1 MCVCGYSICIAIA
14 VLKKIYAQL
23 THICTPYT
31 IYAFLCV
38 RSWRRRRRWWW
49 WWQWA
54 VGIEYWPGQLSSLWR
69 IFVPKVG
76 AEGVEEVRVERD
88 RDTAPGVSAGGSACG
103 RAWMALTGVGMGNG
117 TWTWGERVPVPTAC
131 CFPFPPA
138 PAPTPTPPPPPP
150 PTPAPT
156 PTPAPPTPTPT
167 PPLLA
172 LLALRLLS
180 DTHGLNSHVLF

>member
-1 MCVCGYSICIAIA
+1 MQLKYMHSSCIYVPRIPYILSFAFAVGGGGGGGGGGGSGQWVSSIERVCG
-14 VLKKIYAQL
+14 L
-23 THICTPYT
+23 
-31 IYAFLCV
+31 
-38 RSWRRRRRWWW
+38 
-49 WWQWA
+49 
-54 VGIEYWPGQLSSLWR
+54 WPGQLSSLWR

-88 RDTAPGVSAGGSACG
+88 RDTAPGASAGGSACG
-103 RAWMALTGVGMGNG
+103 RAAWMALTGVGMGNG

-138 PAPTPTPPPPPP
+138 PAPTPTPPPPP
-150 PTPAPT
+150 TPAPT